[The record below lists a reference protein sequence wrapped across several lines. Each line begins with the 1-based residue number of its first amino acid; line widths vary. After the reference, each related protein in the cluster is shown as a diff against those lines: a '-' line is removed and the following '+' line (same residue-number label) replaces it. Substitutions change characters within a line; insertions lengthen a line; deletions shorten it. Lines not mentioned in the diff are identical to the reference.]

1 MIEEILWEGEGAPT
15 WLETP
20 VTEVPALKPPVD
32 KLRAQRSSR
41 DAAQSPIVDR
51 LDA

>member
-20 VTEVPALKPPVD
+20 ATEVPALKPPVD
-32 KLRAQRSSR
+32 TRVGNK
-41 DAAQSPIVDR
+41 V
-51 LDA
+51 LD